1 MKEQVGK
8 IEQRVLR
15 TSIPCCG
22 NRRTAI
28 RAICSVPKE
37 VYHRSCPDCGKKWVV
52 TRTAMT
58 ESASYCV
65 DRLEWEV
72 SDEN

>member
-1 MKEQVGK
+1 MAEVLSSCCSAPIRPPYEEEISAGMFGADDQVCSG
-8 IEQRVLR
+8 
-15 TSIPCCG
+15 CG
-22 NRRTAI
+22 NGL
-28 RAICSVPKE
+28 P
-37 VYHRSCPDCGKKWVV
+37 PDCGKKWVV